1 MSLPYT
7 TEELEREIYALV
19 TSSQAR
25 EGDPL
30 PTTYVWLHMSEKG
43 YTKSDYMNGVDSLM
57 EKGLITE
64 DEIIS
69 DDFFEVLGASD

>member
-7 TEELEREIYALV
+7 TEELEREIYTLV
-19 TSSQAR
+19 ISSHAS
-25 EGDPL
+25 EGDPF

-43 YTKSDYMNGVDSLM
+43 YTKDDYMSGVDSLM

-64 DEIIS
+64 DEIIA
-69 DDFFEVLGASD
+69 DNFFEALSKPD